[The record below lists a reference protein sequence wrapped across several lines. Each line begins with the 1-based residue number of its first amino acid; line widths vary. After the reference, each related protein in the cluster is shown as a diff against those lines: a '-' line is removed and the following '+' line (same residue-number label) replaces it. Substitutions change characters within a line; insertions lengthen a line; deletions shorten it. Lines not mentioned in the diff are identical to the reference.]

1 MFSGLFGGF
10 DKGKTKAHLRLG
22 AAPSSP
28 SIQHANPDKFRTDVL
43 HPNPAPADGTRA
55 HSGTAPRTNTVC
67 SACCVRAQRSTG

>member
-22 AAPSSP
+22 ACGLAPSM
-28 SIQHANPDKFRTDVL
+28 HANPDKFRTDVL
-43 HPNPAPADGTRA
+43 NPNPAPADGTRA
-55 HSGTAPRTNTVC
+55 HSGITPRTNTVC